1 MLNIK
6 IDKEVEIARLQKE
19 VDRLEVEINKA
30 RRKLENKKFMDKAPE
45 EVVSQ
50 EKVRLSEFTEL
61 NEKVKS
67 QLVKINS

>member
-1 MLNIK
+1 
-6 IDKEVEIARLQKE
+6 
-19 VDRLEVEINKA
+19 
-30 RRKLENKKFMDKAPE
+30 MDKAPE
-45 EVVSQ
+45 EVVSK